1 MQVMYGVLLGCLVLG
16 ITLIL
21 SMSNRR
27 LEAEGDVNYRRFF
40 YIGLAF
46 LPVGVTLFL
55 ATRNLGLLG
64 ISGVGAAYLA
74 IGLSYRDQW

>member
-1 MQVMYGVLLGCLVLG
+1 MQVMYGVLLGCLILG

-21 SMSNRR
+21 ATSNRKID
-27 LEAEGDVNYRRFF
+27 ECDVNYRRFF

-46 LPVGVTLFL
+46 LPVGVTLFF
-55 ATRNLGLLG
+55 ATRNPGLLG

>member
-21 SMSNRR
+21 ASSSRR

-40 YIGLAF
+40 FIGLAF
-46 LPVGVTLFL
+46 LPVGVTLFF
-55 ATRNLGLLG
+55 ATRNPGLLG